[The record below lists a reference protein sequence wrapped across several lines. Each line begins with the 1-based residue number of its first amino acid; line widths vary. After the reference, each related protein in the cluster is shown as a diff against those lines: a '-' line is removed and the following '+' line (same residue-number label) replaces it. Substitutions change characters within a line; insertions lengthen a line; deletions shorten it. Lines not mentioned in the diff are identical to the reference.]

1 MECYR
6 VLLNQLDQLVGT
18 GAAPPASPSVPTRPG
33 PPTPPPQTLPST
45 DATQYANQASI
56 FHVTNKGMK
65 FLPQTTV
72 VSSVLLHHDF
82 FLYLCSITY
91 EALLRRLPI
100 VKQSLPIHVQ

>member
-45 DATQYANQASI
+45 DATQYANQVS
-56 FHVTNKGMK
+56 N
-65 FLPQTTV
+65 FL
-72 VSSVLLHHDF
+72 
-82 FLYLCSITY
+82 
-91 EALLRRLPI
+91 
-100 VKQSLPIHVQ
+100 